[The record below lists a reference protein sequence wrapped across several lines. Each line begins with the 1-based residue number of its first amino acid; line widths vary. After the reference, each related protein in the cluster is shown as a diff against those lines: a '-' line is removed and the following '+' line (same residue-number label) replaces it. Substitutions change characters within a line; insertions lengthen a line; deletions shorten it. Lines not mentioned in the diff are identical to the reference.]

1 MSDASKWIVRDPA
14 ICGGQPVLRGT
25 RVLLRSVLGNLAQ
38 GQSVEAIREDYPSLT
53 QEHIWACIAFAAA
66 SAAEDLPSPPPPPKG
81 TQAA

>member
-38 GQSVEAIREDYPSLT
+38 GQTLEAIREDYPSLT